1 MTLKLDSEL
10 ELAPNST
17 LRTEVANMLRK
28 GILDG
33 SIPCGER
40 LIETDV
46 AAQLGV
52 SRMPV
57 REAMRVLE
65 SEGLIKQVPRK
76 GLIVAE
82 YTEEDIREY
91 YTIREALEVC
101 AIRIVT
107 KKITEQEIQEL
118 KGYCES
124 ADRAFERDDIDEVCG
139 WTAKFNERIYDSCG
153 MPRLKEQI
161 ANTQRYLRTFRFT
174 TFKAESRTKQ
184 ALFEHSE
191 IIRLV
196 EARDADGAAR
206 ETSVH
211 LRDAMEAYI
220 KLWRQK
226 KH

>member
-1 MTLKLDSEL
+1 MTLKLDSEV
-10 ELAPNST
+10 ELGQNST

-33 SIPCGER
+33 SIPCGAR
-40 LIETDV
+40 LIETEI
-46 AAQLGV
+46 AAQIGV

-91 YTIREALEVC
+91 YTIREALETC
-101 AIRIVT
+101 AIKIVT
-107 KKITEQEIQEL
+107 QKITGEEIDEL
-118 KGYCES
+118 KNYCLQ
-124 ADRAFERDDIDEVCG
+124 ANKAFEKGDLDEVCE
-139 WTAKFNERIYDSCG
+139 WTSKFNERIYDSCG

-161 ANTQRYLRTFRFT
+161 RNTQRYLRTFRFT
-174 TFKAESRTKQ
+174 TFKEESRTKQ
-184 ALFEHSE
+184 ALHEHSE

-196 EARDADGAAR
+196 EARDAEGAAR
-206 ETSVH
+206 ETAVH
-211 LRDAMEAYI
+211 LRDAKEAYI
-220 KLWRQK
+220 KLWRLK

>member
-1 MTLKLDSEL
+1 MTLKLDAEL
-10 ELAPNST
+10 ELAQNST

-33 SIPCGER
+33 TIPCGHR
-40 LIETDV
+40 LIETEI
-46 AAQLGV
+46 AAQIGV

-107 KKITEQEIQEL
+107 QKITQEEIDEL
-118 KGYCES
+118 KSYCQHANE
-124 ADRAFERDDIDEVCG
+124 AFEQGDIDEVCS

-161 ANTQRYLRTFRFT
+161 RNTQRYLRTFRFT
-174 TFKAESRTKQ
+174 TFKEASRTKM
-184 ALFEHSE
+184 ALREHTE

-206 ETSVH
+206 ETAVH
-211 LRDAMEAYI
+211 LRDARDAYI
-220 KLWRQK
+220 KLWRMK